1 MNDNIRQI
9 KPCSNAVV
17 ALRNIADMMEDGEIE
32 ATECTVIAGT
42 DVFHVGVMDDGRAA
56 ESAIFNMTMG
66 IQKLMRPVIEADDD

>member
-1 MNDNIRQI
+1 MSDNIRQI
-9 KPCSNAVV
+9 KPCANAVE
-17 ALRNIADMMEDGEIE
+17 ALRNIADMIEDEEIT

-66 IQKLMRPVIEADDD
+66 IQKLMAPVIFADDE